1 MSFYRSYLVREDIIT
16 SHLSHLEHLPPL
28 LLPTAATPPV
38 HLLPTAVGNLTAP
51 IPLEES
57 CQKSRL
63 QPQTRLLWS
72 RPKAGSGLAARSL
85 QNCYCSFLPMLKL
98 KTNAVQCKSAFLA
111 KINEWFACAAY
122 WREASNTVYMQGP
135 YSPTPAK
142 KKVAPLPTLKAPA
155 LLCFSSHLS
164 LFGCFSKGG

>member
-72 RPKAGSGLAARSL
+72 RPQAGSGLAARSL
-85 QNCYCSFLPMLKL
+85 QNRYCSFLPMLKL

-111 KINEWFACAAY
+111 KINQSGLPVQHTGEKLLTLFTC
-122 WREASNTVYMQGP
+122 
-135 YSPTPAK
+135 
-142 KKVAPLPTLKAPA
+142 KVPIPPPPPRRKLLLFPL
-155 LLCFSSHLS
+155 
-164 LFGCFSKGG
+164 